1 MEDQTPDLAS
11 LRKSYE
17 SDGLDES
24 AVSPQPHDQFAVW
37 FAAALAAGLP
47 EPNAMV
53 LATASAEGVPSARTV
68 LLKGHDTAGFLFF
81 TNHLSH
87 KGRDLLENPRACLVF
102 PWHAIHRQ
110 VIVTGS
116 VERLSKEE
124 SEAYFHSRPY
134 GSQLGAW
141 ASRQSS
147 VIVSRVALEERYAE
161 LAARWPD
168 PDAAGAAGEE
178 PGAGEASKAGRPGRT
193 VRTRKTGGTGRRVP
207 LPDFWGGYRVVPWEI
222 EFWQGRANRLHDRLR
237 YRRTEHGW
245 ELERLSP

>member
-11 LRKSYE
+11 LRKAYE

-24 AVSPQPHDQFAVW
+24 AVSPQPHTQFAHW
-37 FAAALAAGLP
+37 FAEAVAAGLP

-68 LLKGHDTAGFLFF
+68 LLKGHDKSGFVFF

-102 PWHAIHRQ
+102 PWHTLHRQ
-110 VIVTGS
+110 VIVTGD
-116 VERLSKEE
+116 VERLSRSE

-147 VIVSRVALEERYAE
+147 VIVSRAALEERYAE

-168 PDAAGAAGEE
+168 PAIA
-178 PGAGEASKAGRPGRT
+178 P
-193 VRTRKTGGTGRRVP
+193 GGTGVRVP

>member
-11 LRKSYE
+11 LRKAYE

-24 AVSPQPHDQFAVW
+24 AVSPQPHTQFARW
-37 FAAALAAGLP
+37 FTDALAAGLP

-53 LATASAEGVPSARTV
+53 LSTASAEGVPSARTV
-68 LLKGHDTAGFLFF
+68 LLKGHDAAGFLFF

-87 KGRDLLENPRACLVF
+87 KGRDLMENPRACLVF
-102 PWHAIHRQ
+102 PWHAIRRQ
-110 VIVTGS
+110 VIVTGA
-116 VERLSKEE
+116 VERLSKAD

-141 ASRQSS
+141 ASRQST
-147 VIVSRVALEERYAE
+147 VIVSRTALEERYAQ

-168 PDAAGAAGEE
+168 PDTAEGEAGAV
-178 PGAGEASKAGRPGRT
+178 GAVPRA
-193 VRTRKTGGTGRRVP
+193 GRRVP

-237 YRRTEHGW
+237 YRRTEQGW

>member
-1 MEDQTPDLAS
+1 VEDQMPDLAS
-11 LRKSYE
+11 LRKAYE

-24 AVSPQPHDQFAVW
+24 AVSPQPHTQFASW
-37 FAAALAAGLP
+37 FAEALAAGLP

-68 LLKGHDTAGFLFF
+68 LLKGHDARGFLFF

-102 PWHAIHRQ
+102 PWFPIHRQ
-110 VIVTGS
+110 VIVTGA
-116 VERLSKEE
+116 VERLPEAE

-147 VIVSRVALEERYAE
+147 VIVSRAALEQRYAE

-168 PDAAGAAGEE
+168 PANSTGGPAGESAE
-178 PGAGEASKAGRPGRT
+178 ESAGK
-193 VRTRKTGGTGRRVP
+193 RVP

-222 EFWQGRANRLHDRLR
+222 EFWQGRENRLHDRLR
-237 YRRTEHGW
+237 YRRTEQGW

>member
-1 MEDQTPDLAS
+1 VEDQTPDLAS
-11 LRKSYE
+11 LRKAYE

-24 AVSPQPHDQFAVW
+24 AVSPQPHTQFAGW
-37 FAAALAAGLP
+37 FAEAVAAGLP

-53 LATASAEGVPSARTV
+53 LATASAEGMPSARTV
-68 LLKGHDTAGFLFF
+68 LLKGHDRGGFLFF

-102 PWHAIHRQ
+102 PWFPIHRQ
-110 VIVTGS
+110 VIVTGA
-116 VERLSKEE
+116 VERLPESE

-147 VIVSRVALEERYAE
+147 VIVSRAELEARYVE
-161 LAARWPD
+161 LAARWPEPTTPED
-168 PDAAGAAGEE
+168 EREDEPAGKAAG
-178 PGAGEASKAGRPGRT
+178 K
-193 VRTRKTGGTGRRVP
+193 RVP

-222 EFWQGRANRLHDRLR
+222 EFWQGRENRLHDRLR
-237 YRRTEHGW
+237 YRRTEQGW

>member
-11 LRKSYE
+11 LRKAYE

-24 AVSPQPHDQFAVW
+24 AVSPQPHTQFAHW
-37 FAAALAAGLP
+37 FATAVAAGLP
-47 EPNAMV
+47 EANAMV

-68 LLKGHDTAGFLFF
+68 LLKGHDESGFVFF

-102 PWHAIHRQ
+102 PWHPLHRQ
-110 VIVTGS
+110 VIVTGD
-116 VERLSKEE
+116 VERLSRSE

-147 VIVSRVALEERYAE
+147 VIVSRAALEERYAE

-168 PDAAGAAGEE
+168 PAIAPG
-178 PGAGEASKAGRPGRT
+178 GAG
-193 VRTRKTGGTGRRVP
+193 VRVP

>member
-1 MEDQTPDLAS
+1 VEDQTPDLAS
-11 LRKSYE
+11 LRKAYE

-24 AVSPQPHDQFAVW
+24 AVSPQAHTQFANW
-37 FAAALAAGLP
+37 FAEALAAGLP

-68 LLKGHDTAGFLFF
+68 LLKGHDAAGFVFF

-102 PWHAIHRQ
+102 PWHPIHRQ
-110 VIVTGS
+110 VIVTGA
-116 VERLSKEE
+116 VERLPTAE
-124 SEAYFHSRPY
+124 SEAYFQSRPY

-147 VIVSRVALEERYAE
+147 VIVSRAALEERYAE

-168 PDAAGAAGEE
+168 PATA
-178 PGAGEASKAGRPGRT
+178 PGK
-193 VRTRKTGGTGRRVP
+193 TRVRVP
-207 LPDFWGGYRVVPWEI
+207 LPDFWGGYRVVPWEV